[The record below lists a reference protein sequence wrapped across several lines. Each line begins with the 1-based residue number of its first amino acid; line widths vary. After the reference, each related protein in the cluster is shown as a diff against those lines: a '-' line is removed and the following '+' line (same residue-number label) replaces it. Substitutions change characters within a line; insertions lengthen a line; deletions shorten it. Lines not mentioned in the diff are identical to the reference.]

1 MKRAVLTSAHDTMDK
16 VYATLAT
23 DLGFPAYFSP
33 NLDALWDT
41 LLRDIEGPFEIAW
54 RDAAKAGR
62 KIGPQFKTLLALF
75 ADLAEA
81 RGDFK
86 FRRR

>member
-1 MKRAVLTSAHDTMDK
+1 VQKQAESRDEQSVKVAVAGGERAPS
-16 VYATLAT
+16 
-23 DLGFPAYFSP
+23 
-33 NLDALWDT
+33 
-41 LLRDIEGPFEIAW
+41 
-54 RDAAKAGR
+54 
-62 KIGPQFKTLLALF
+62 LLALF